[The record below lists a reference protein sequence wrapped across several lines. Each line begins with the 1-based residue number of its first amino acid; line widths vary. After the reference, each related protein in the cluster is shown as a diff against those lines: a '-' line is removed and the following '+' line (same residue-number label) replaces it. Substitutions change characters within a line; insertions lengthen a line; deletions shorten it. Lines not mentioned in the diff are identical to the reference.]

1 MVVYVDGKPIFVQNP
16 NLIDPTMNER
26 DIPMSRASSQH
37 HQQQQPARVRIPYA
51 EIESNRSSREAK
63 SMATTSYHVDD
74 VRRDTTKPVVGT
86 STASRQAAKGQQSSR
101 DMEYMQLV
109 SMFKQKNE
117 KLFNPMN

>member
-26 DIPMSRASSQH
+26 DLPLSRASSQH
-37 HQQQQPARVRIPYA
+37 QQQPARVRIPYA

-63 SMATTSYHVDD
+63 SVATTSYHLGDT
-74 VRRDTTKPVVGT
+74 RLDTTKPVVGT
-86 STASRQAAKGQQSSR
+86 STTSRQAAKGQQSSR

>member
-1 MVVYVDGKPIFVQNP
+1 
-16 NLIDPTMNER
+16 MNER
-26 DIPMSRASSQH
+26 DITMSRASSQ

-51 EIESNRSSREAK
+51 EIESNRSNREAK